1 MSYCLNR
8 VMLMGNLGSNPEL
21 AFAETENPCLKL
33 SLATTDTWR
42 DKNQEKQERTEW
54 HHVEMWGPRAKSLS
68 GFLSKGMRIWIDGSI
83 RSRTVDGQN
92 GTKRRFTD
100 IRARDLIVVEPRR
113 ARGEH
118 EVRDAASATSFGS
131 VQTPALDLDVL
142 A

>member
-1 MSYCLNR
+1 MSHCLNR
-8 VMLMGNLGSNPEL
+8 VMLMGNLGANPEL
-21 AFAETENPCLKL
+21 AFADTENPCLKL

-54 HHVEMWGPRAKSLS
+54 HNVEMWGPRATSLT

-100 IRARDLIVVEPRR
+100 IRARDLIVVESRQ
-113 ARGEH
+113 ARSARELAG
-118 EVRDAASATSFGS
+118 AAEGLPFGMA
-131 VQTPALDLDVL
+131 QAPHADLDMI